1 MPTEKV
7 EIGFDLVL
15 PTGPYFTLDD
25 PVKGQLDNTT
35 YTLAGFQYYDVT
47 EYVTDIGVNRG
58 KTDYIANISSG
69 ELVVNLNNLSRAFD
83 PLYEASPFYGNILPK
98 RLVRY
103 SVDGIQAYQGVI
115 DDWNLEYSID
125 GDATASFAASDGF
138 VYLNNQTLPTGTAT
152 PELSGARVTDILDNE
167 FVLWPADARDI
178 DPGTASFGADVIPD
192 NTNVLSYLQQVELAE
207 LGLLFISKNG
217 TLVYRDRSHVPS
229 TTGLVRLSD
238 DGTGIGYSNMIISY
252 GSEDLVNEVVASSII
267 TTNETTASDLAS
279 QEEYGIF
286 NATYTD
292 LLLNTDAQI
301 ETFATTILAKN
312 SQPVYR
318 FKEVEVKL
326 NELDS
331 ADLTAILN
339 LELGDFVQVTFT
351 PSNVPP
357 AIVRYAQ
364 IIRLTHNVDVSGEH
378 IMTFGLNTLN
388 FTYLVLD
395 DTVFGRLDEGALF

>member
-125 GDATASFAASDGF
+125 GDATASC
-138 VYLNNQTLPTGTAT
+138 
-152 PELSGARVTDILDNE
+152 
-167 FVLWPADARDI
+167 
-178 DPGTASFGADVIPD
+178 
-192 NTNVLSYLQQVELAE
+192 
-207 LGLLFISKNG
+207 
-217 TLVYRDRSHVPS
+217 
-229 TTGLVRLSD
+229 
-238 DGTGIGYSNMIISY
+238 
-252 GSEDLVNEVVASSII
+252 
-267 TTNETTASDLAS
+267 
-279 QEEYGIF
+279 
-286 NATYTD
+286 
-292 LLLNTDAQI
+292 
-301 ETFATTILAKN
+301 
-312 SQPVYR
+312 
-318 FKEVEVKL
+318 
-326 NELDS
+326 
-331 ADLTAILN
+331 
-339 LELGDFVQVTFT
+339 
-351 PSNVPP
+351 
-357 AIVRYAQ
+357 
-364 IIRLTHNVDVSGEH
+364 
-378 IMTFGLNTLN
+378 
-388 FTYLVLD
+388 
-395 DTVFGRLDEGALF
+395 